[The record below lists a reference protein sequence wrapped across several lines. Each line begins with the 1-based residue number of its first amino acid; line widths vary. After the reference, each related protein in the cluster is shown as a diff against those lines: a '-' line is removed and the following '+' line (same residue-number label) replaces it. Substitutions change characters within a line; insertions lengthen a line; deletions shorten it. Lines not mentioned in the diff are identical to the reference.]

1 MSKTKLIV
9 SAILLLIV
17 GVISLLAIKVV
28 TIDGN
33 ELGVEETWTGGVQN
47 TILQP
52 KTYVLFPGFEYT
64 IYKYDA
70 SLQKFVMNDQTPA
83 TGEESS
89 GRTQD
94 AYKVQSTEGQDMTIS
109 MNLQWRIDP
118 NFLVQIHKTIRSD
131 IEEKLIRPALMRV
144 VKDEATTRK
153 AIEAYSGEGLVS
165 LQRDIQSQLS
175 LQHSTNGDPTLAE
188 QGIIVENFVIEHIDL
203 DPKYIEEIKLK
214 QIAVQQQLRA
224 VEEQKAADA
233 QALVAKSVA
242 QADYNTKLV
251 QQQLLATNQVIQA
264 EADNQKAVIAA
275 EAEQQKQ
282 TLEAEGKE
290 AAMEA
295 IANGTLAQGKAV
307 AAANKLLLE
316 SYAVQGSD
324 AYVRVK
330 VAEQV
335 ANAFQNIRGYLP
347 SDMKVNLLTGNFDA
361 AVDSLTGNPIVHPAP
376 IAAQPT
382 Q

>member
-1 MSKTKLIV
+1 
-9 SAILLLIV
+9 
-17 GVISLLAIKVV
+17 
-28 TIDGN
+28 
-33 ELGVEETWTGGVQN
+33 
-47 TILQP
+47 
-52 KTYVLFPGFEYT
+52 
-64 IYKYDA
+64 
-70 SLQKFVMNDQTPA
+70 
-83 TGEESS
+83 
-89 GRTQD
+89 
-94 AYKVQSTEGQDMTIS
+94 
-109 MNLQWRIDP
+109 
-118 NFLVQIHKTIRSD
+118 
-131 IEEKLIRPALMRV
+131 
-144 VKDEATTRK
+144 
-153 AIEAYSGEGLVS
+153 LVS

-376 IAAQPT
+376 IAGQPT